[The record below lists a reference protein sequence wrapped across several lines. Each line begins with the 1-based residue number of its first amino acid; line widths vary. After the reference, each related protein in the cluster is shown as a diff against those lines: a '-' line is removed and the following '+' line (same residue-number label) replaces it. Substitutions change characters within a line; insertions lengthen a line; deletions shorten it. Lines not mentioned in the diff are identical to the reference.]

1 MNPISTCY
9 CLSSAAKPEPI
20 LIPLILNNTA
30 PSKLTYTLT
39 SFADPPT
46 SQLITVPS
54 SALVRP
60 SHAAPTSEHH
70 EDDDLPSW
78 AVVPA
83 ASSAPRHRIPS
94 AGRDPSDPFDLSPS
108 ESLYYL
114 PVTATG
120 SVRLESVLDADG
132 VPVRIRRKR
141 GAEGWEETKI
151 VRCPRAGF
159 ELKESKKEAYRC
171 LAGVAPESWSLELAV
186 SGQEP
191 LNVKWHSKEGDSPRR
206 RTDGLEGIVGGAATV
221 KDGIVRVPM
230 NVSLTRAGRTTY
242 FLDSVVD
249 GCGNEVSFAGQ
260 SSSDSTSDST
270 GNTQAV
276 VLSLGKNSKKA
287 RPVLPGMVDSRSVVV
302 HRPPEIAFSG
312 SCGRGEDVKLLQGKS
327 TALEIRLSGVEQE
340 IEEERRRLR
349 SGGKKDEELWT
360 VTVKY
365 TPESGKPTT
374 RDVQTSISTVR
385 LDVQE
390 AGAYEIVNVKS
401 KWCAGVVLVPS
412 TVGIFFSSALPRSPL
427 PSCSATSSSNPTP
440 PSSPPSNRFTTSAS
454 PRSVSSRPFTSLESL
469 PSPSTTI
476 SSSTAAANLAPPAR
490 RSASTRRAR
499 RFVSSLDRESGRLAS
514 SSSRTSGTA
523 TSSYPPRRGMLASR
537 RFSSSAMLSGG
548 TPSRRGSST
557 AARERPSR
565 SRSSSRCR
573 GMLCLRFSPV
583 LICSLP
589 QGTAPWDLEYAVVG
603 QPKQVITGIKSTPHS
618 IDIDIPSPIAARG
631 GQFFLSLGA
640 WFSLDSLFFYRIAD
654 SLL

>member
-20 LIPLILNNTA
+20 LLPLILNNTA
-30 PSKLTYTLT
+30 PSKLTYTVT

-60 SHAAPTSEHH
+60 SHAAPISEHN

-94 AGRDPSDPFDLSPS
+94 AARDPSDPFDLSPS

-114 PVTATG
+114 PVTAIG

-132 VPVRIRRKR
+132 VPIRIRRKR
-141 GAEGWEETKI
+141 GVEGWEETKI

-159 ELKESKKEAYRC
+159 ELKESKKEAHRC

-206 RTDGLEGIVGGAATV
+206 KADELEGIVGGAATV

-270 GNTQAV
+270 GNSQAV
-276 VLSLGKNSKKA
+276 VLSSSKNSKKA

-302 HRPPEIAFSG
+302 YRPPEIAFSG
-312 SCGRGEDVKLLQGKS
+312 QCGRGEDVKLLQGKK
-327 TALEIRLSGVEQE
+327 TTLEIRLSGVEQE

-349 SGGKKDEELWT
+349 NGGKKGEELWT
-360 VTVKY
+360 VTVKF
-365 TPESGKPTT
+365 TPESGKSTS
-374 RDVQTSISTVR
+374 RDLQTSISTVR

-390 AGAYEIVNVKS
+390 AGSYEIVSVKS
-401 KWCAGVVLVPS
+401 KYCAGVVLVPS
-412 TVGIFFSSALPRSPL
+412 TVSGQSLALAVPCSPFSSS
-427 PSCSATSSSNPTP
+427 SATSSSSPTP
-440 PSSPPSNRFTTSAS
+440 PFSPPSNPSTTSAS
-454 PRSVSSRPFTSLESL
+454 PRSVSSRPSTSLESL
-469 PSPSTTI
+469 PLPSTTTL
-476 SSSTAAANLAPPAR
+476 SSTAAASLAPLAR
-490 RSASTRRAR
+490 KSASTLRAR
-499 RFVSSLDRESGRLAS
+499 RFALSRDRESGRLAL
-514 SSSRTSGTA
+514 SSSRTSGTT
-523 TSSYPPRRGMLASR
+523 TSSYRLRRSMLASR
-537 RFSSSAMLSGG
+537 RFSSLAMPSGG
-548 TPSRRGSST
+548 TPSRR
-557 AARERPSR
+557 E
-565 SRSSSRCR
+565 
-573 GMLCLRFSPV
+573 
-583 LICSLP
+583 
-589 QGTAPWDLEYAVVG
+589 
-603 QPKQVITGIKSTPHS
+603 
-618 IDIDIPSPIAARG
+618 
-631 GQFFLSLGA
+631 
-640 WFSLDSLFFYRIAD
+640 
-654 SLL
+654 